1 MNRYNGG
8 THSTYISSDILKYAG
23 GTHFEEY
30 FNNRGN
36 PYSGGTEYQGGLH
49 LHNERIMKK
58 SCLYL
63 FLFFVIVYLKFSIFY
78 YCP

>member
-8 THSTYISSDILKYAG
+8 THSTYISSDFLKYVG

-49 LHNERIMKK
+49 LNK
-58 SCLYL
+58 
-63 FLFFVIVYLKFSIFY
+63 
-78 YCP
+78 